1 MIDCSRWQARNP
13 PSNVSGALFHYAHK
27 KIVSLCAHACVMYAR
42 GEMAHKPWNCNHAS
56 VCLSSRPPLPV
67 VSAETAAIPP
77 GPQKY
82 THYICTLLST
92 WSSRGQLGG
101 AAYRIKFAFSLS
113 VATNIKFGP
122 TLQLFGCVP
131 PHSCERVLILE
142 AEEIWM
148 CQTWKVSVVLTAEMQ
163 IVSCRSAFALSLLHD
178 RSSFCFMCSFL
189 PIFSS
194 RYVEKFN
201 WSASSE
207 ISQK

>member
-113 VATNIKFGP
+113 
-122 TLQLFGCVP
+122 LSQ
-131 PHSCERVLILE
+131 LILSLGRRCNYSGVCRRT
-142 AEEIWM
+142 A
-148 CQTWKVSVVLTAEMQ
+148 VSVYWFWRQKRFECAKRGKFQLSWPQKCKLCLAEAHLHYHFCTTDLHSALCVAFCLFSQVAMLKSLTEVHQA
-163 IVSCRSAFALSLLHD
+163 
-178 RSSFCFMCSFL
+178 
-189 PIFSS
+189 
-194 RYVEKFN
+194 K
-201 WSASSE
+201 
-207 ISQK
+207 